1 MVFDH
6 CLSLMSGRGCI
17 IGVLRIFLSPPL
29 YFFLRLPSKFKQM
42 SSVRNFHSYFI
53 IRTHAIRTAL
63 AYKVRTT
70 RNTHTGKKTTLK
82 SAHVVGARGQDS
94 GISARNYTG
103 LNLPLPSWCIKVQ
116 STAITTLKQRI

>member
-6 CLSLMSGRGCI
+6 CLSLMAGRGRI
-17 IGVLRIFLSPPL
+17 VGVLRIFLSPPL
-29 YFFLRLPSKFKQM
+29 YFFPRLPSKFKQM

-70 RNTHTGKKTTLK
+70 RNTHTGKKNNAK
-82 SAHVVGARGQDS
+82 
-94 GISARNYTG
+94 ISARCGCKRSRFRNQCTQ
-103 LNLPLPSWCIKVQ
+103 LHWPESALTK
-116 STAITTLKQRI
+116 